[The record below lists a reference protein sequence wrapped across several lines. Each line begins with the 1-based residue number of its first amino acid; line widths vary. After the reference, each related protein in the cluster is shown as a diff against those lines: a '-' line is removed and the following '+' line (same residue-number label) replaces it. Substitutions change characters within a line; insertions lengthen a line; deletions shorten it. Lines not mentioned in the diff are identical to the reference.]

1 MNELFENAKSAM
13 NDAEELGSGLTK
25 PEYIQ
30 LMGMIAQEAMTR
42 MMNAHTD
49 KLPIVFRS

>member
-1 MNELFENAKSAM
+1 MEEILKNVKASM
-13 NDAEELGSGLTK
+13 DDAEELGSGLTK

-49 KLPIVFRS
+49 KLPIGFRS